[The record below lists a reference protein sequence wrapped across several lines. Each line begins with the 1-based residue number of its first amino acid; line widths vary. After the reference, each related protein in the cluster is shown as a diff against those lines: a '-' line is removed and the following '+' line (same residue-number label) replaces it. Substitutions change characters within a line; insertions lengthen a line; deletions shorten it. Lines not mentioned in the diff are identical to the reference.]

1 MEKRATLKYLKNG
14 TNPSFLD
21 KFQKNELFSLV
32 SLFVQ
37 DFYRVMILFKN
48 RTCIVSSLKYTFHRP
63 FSNFYTL
70 FIASKR
76 LKTLSFRDTFNSA
89 PILLYL
95 FQNSHFHIWIFE
107 TILSFIE
114 SSLKIICFDIIQL
127 KLVQEWYSFIESFK
141 FKFFFPNQHS
151 SFHR

>member
-14 TNPSFLD
+14 TSPSFLD

-37 DFYRVMILFKN
+37 DFYRVIILFKN
-48 RTCIVSSLKYTFHRP
+48 RTCIVSSLKYTFHRL
-63 FSNFYTL
+63 FSLIFSLYL
-70 FIASKR
+70 LR

-95 FQNSHFHIWIFE
+95 FQNSHFHI
-107 TILSFIE
+107 
-114 SSLKIICFDIIQL
+114 
-127 KLVQEWYSFIESFK
+127 
-141 FKFFFPNQHS
+141 
-151 SFHR
+151 